1 MAYDKGYEICEHYTK
16 LPKKEL
22 INLCVDIAEET
33 ELFCSKKEYTDGL
46 NKLTV
51 KKLAVTLRSLEFRK
65 EFMNKKRY

>member
-22 INLCVDIAEET
+22 ISLCVEIAEET
-33 ELFCSKKEYTDGL
+33 ELFCDKGDYIVGL
-46 NKLTV
+46 KKLTV

-65 EFMNKKRY
+65 EFMNKDK